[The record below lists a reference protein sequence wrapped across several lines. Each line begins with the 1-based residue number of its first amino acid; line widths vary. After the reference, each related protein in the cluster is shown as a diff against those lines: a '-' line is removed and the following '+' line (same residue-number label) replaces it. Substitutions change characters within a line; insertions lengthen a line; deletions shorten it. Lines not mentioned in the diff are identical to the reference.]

1 MILVFVQEASV
12 LWRTEAFFIPLSMKQ
27 HYDLYDEQDL
37 KVWKILFERQ
47 VENLKSKASLH
58 YLSCLREVET
68 VLNAKEIP
76 NFESLNAF
84 LLNQSGWQIE
94 VVPGLIPVHE
104 FFELLSIRRFC
115 SSTWLRKMEQLDYLE
130 EPDMFHDIFGHIPLF
145 ADKNYADLMQR
156 IGALGV
162 QYKEH
167 PAIIDGLER
176 FYWFTI
182 EFGLIRELDAFKI
195 YGAGIISSYGESNHI
210 YLPDVEIRTFDIVE
224 ILKTDFD
231 KSTIQKLY
239 YEISSFDNLHEGL
252 DILVSEFAKNI
263 SV

>member
-1 MILVFVQEASV
+1 
-12 LWRTEAFFIPLSMKQ
+12 MKQ

-37 KVWKILFERQ
+37 EVWKILFERQ

-58 YLSCLREVET
+58 YLSCLREVEP

-76 NFESLNAF
+76 NFDSLNSF
-84 LLNQSGWQIE
+84 LLAKSGWQIE
-94 VVPGLIPVHE
+94 VVPGLIPVVE
-104 FFELLSIRRFC
+104 FFELLSKRKFC

-156 IGALGV
+156 IGALGL
-162 QYKEH
+162 QYKDY

-182 EFGLIRELDAFKI
+182 EFGLIRELDTLKI
-195 YGAGIISSYGESNHI
+195 YGAGIISSFGESKHI
-210 YLPDVEIRTFDIVE
+210 YQPDIEIRPFDIIE
-224 ILKTDFD
+224 ILDTDFD
-231 KSTIQKLY
+231 KSTIQKMY
-239 YEISSFDNLHEGL
+239 YEIGSFDELHEGL
-252 DILVSEFAKNI
+252 DILGSAFAKNI
-263 SV
+263 RV